1 MLFKS
6 QNGST
11 WNASQEKD
19 LKFTLNRA
27 KFDTTKTGSVT
38 LVNDTLDSR
47 TLAANPFKTTSGS
60 AVVRVSHP
68 NHGMHSTNSNV
79 TISGV
84 GSTINNI
91 PASELNA
98 THTSISNITLDT
110 YDITVSTNA
119 NATGNAG
126 GSAVVATQDRHLD
139 NCQLFVPTIELPDTA
154 ITTKIRTTT
163 GKSIDGSQTA
173 YTLTASTD
181 AETVP
186 IGENILFN
194 APQTI
199 ASSINETN
207 EMSGNK
213 SFFTTLDLTT
223 TKDNLS
229 PVVDIESMSVFVTK
243 NRINNPASGTTPDF
257 VAETNSKETSAAA
270 KYLTKSIN
278 LDNPST
284 ALDIRIS
291 ANVQNESEMKLF
303 FRTTGPSET
312 RRLQDIAF
320 TPFNSTG
327 VEDTTVTKAEE
338 DNTFNEYK
346 FSASDLEEFTA
357 FQIKIVLTGTN
368 SAVVPRMKDL
378 RGIALAV

>member
-1 MLFKS
+1 MVKIVNAMMDGLQTLLPTMLYP
-6 QNGST
+6 
-11 WNASQEKD
+11 E
-19 LKFTLNRA
+19 
-27 KFDTTKTGSVT
+27 TG
-38 LVNDTLDSR
+38 
-47 TLAANPFKTTSGS
+47 
-60 AVVRVSHP
+60 
-68 NHGMHSTNSNV
+68 
-79 TISGV
+79 IS
-84 GSTINNI
+84 S
-91 PASELNA
+91 
-98 THTSISNITLDT
+98 
-110 YDITVSTNA
+110 
-119 NATGNAG
+119 
-126 GSAVVATQDRHLD
+126 
-139 NCQLFVPTIELPDTA
+139 
-154 ITTKIRTTT
+154 KIRTTT

-173 YTLTASTD
+173 YSLTASTD

-186 IGENILFN
+186 IGENILFSVPN
-194 APQTI
+194 TI

-213 SFFTTLDLTT
+213 SFWTIHSLST

-229 PVVDIESMSVFVTK
+229 PIIDTESMSVFVTK
-243 NRINNPASGTTPDF
+243 NRINNPVSGTTPDF
-257 VAETNSKETSAAA
+257 VAETNSKQTSAAA

-284 ALDIRIS
+284 ALDIRLS
-291 ANVQNESEMKLF
+291 ANVQNDSEMKVY
-303 FRTTGPSET
+303 FRTTGSSET

-357 FQIKIVLTGTN
+357 FQLKVVLTGTN
-368 SAVVPRMKDL
+368 SAIVPRIKDL